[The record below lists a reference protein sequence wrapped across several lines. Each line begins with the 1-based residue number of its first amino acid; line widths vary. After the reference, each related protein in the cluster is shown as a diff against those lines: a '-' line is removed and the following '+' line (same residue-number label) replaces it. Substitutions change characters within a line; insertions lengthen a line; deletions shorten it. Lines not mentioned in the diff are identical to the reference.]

1 MAWQIAMFTVKPAE
15 QVSWAPGGD
24 SEHGLGA
31 EMALR
36 AAKLG
41 DAVYEGGSWCL
52 RYRLGRREGGATVM
66 AWIEESPARQEA
78 AAATAMKRQSKLG
91 LRQ

>member
-1 MAWQIAMFTVKPAE
+1 
-15 QVSWAPGGD
+15 
-24 SEHGLGA
+24 
-31 EMALR
+31 MALR

-66 AWIEESPARQEA
+66 AVDLKRAQHGRRQRRRRQ
-78 AAATAMKRQSKLG
+78 MKRQSKLG
-91 LRQ
+91 LRQSVMIWAIVD